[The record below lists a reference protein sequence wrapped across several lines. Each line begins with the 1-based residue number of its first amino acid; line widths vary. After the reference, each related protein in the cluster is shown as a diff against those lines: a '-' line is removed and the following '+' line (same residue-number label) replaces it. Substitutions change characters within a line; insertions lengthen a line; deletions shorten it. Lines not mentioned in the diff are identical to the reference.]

1 MLLGF
6 AEEKQIV
13 RINLFEEYVEDS
25 VSVGTCT
32 HLSYSLNAN
41 KYDMLKT
48 LKCNK
53 KSCFLSFVEGDLW
66 AYVAECLVT
75 LFSSGLHVSVQDI
88 QFQIKLLI
96 GKYQ

>member
-1 MLLGF
+1 MLHYQSALLQSLATVFYSLPMLLGF

-53 KSCFLSFVEGDLW
+53 KSCFLSFVEGDL
-66 AYVAECLVT
+66 
-75 LFSSGLHVSVQDI
+75 
-88 QFQIKLLI
+88 
-96 GKYQ
+96 